1 MRIDRRGCDAVIVP
15 DQELL
20 DELEILGEG
29 SDLDQGMPRSDG
41 EDTSS
46 RGQDIVDG
54 FLHIASPEAVRLAVL
69 CVPYQQVSLPL
80 LHLIR
85 DELVPEATASDEAEV
100 VVSGLFTVSSDP
112 SGRATL
118 RFREDARTGIK
129 NMLSAH
135 DAWLMHDALSRRVA
149 RQAAV
154 AGGLPCGH
162 QGLPWRCSPA
172 R

>member
-1 MRIDRRGCDAVIVP
+1 MSWRYSERGVTSTKACRDRMARI
-15 DQELL
+15 
-20 DELEILGEG
+20 
-29 SDLDQGMPRSDG
+29 PRPA
-41 EDTSS
+41 DT
-46 RGQDIVDG
+46 DIVDG

-69 CVPYQQVSLPL
+69 CVPYQQVGLPL

-100 VVSGLFTVSSDP
+100 VVSGLFTVSSDQ
-112 SGRATL
+112 SGKVTL
-118 RFREDARTGIK
+118 RFREGTRTRLK

-154 AGGLPCGH
+154 GVGF
-162 QGLPWRCSPA
+162 PA
-172 R
+172 VTRDSHGDLASAR